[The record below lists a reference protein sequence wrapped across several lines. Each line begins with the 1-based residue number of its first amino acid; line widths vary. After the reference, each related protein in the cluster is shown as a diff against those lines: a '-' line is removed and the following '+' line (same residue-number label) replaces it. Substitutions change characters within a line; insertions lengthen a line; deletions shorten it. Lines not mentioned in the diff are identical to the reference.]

1 MTQDRDYIRDIAEI
15 RSMMERSSKFLSLS
29 GWAGILAGL
38 YALAGVWVAKSFYDF
53 HPDDLFYSSEY
64 LFEISLVALTVL
76 ILALVTAIFFSK
88 IYAQKRGES
97 IWNSTSKRLLA
108 GMAVSL
114 LTGAA
119 LVLLLVSNGLI
130 GLAAP
135 ITLIFYGMALFIA
148 GHYTIVEVRVM
159 GVVQILLGL
168 LNILLINLGLLFWAL
183 GFGLVHIVYGIYVK
197 FRYER

>member
-38 YALAGVWVAKSFYDF
+38 YALAGVWVAKSVYDF

-88 IYAQKRGES
+88 INAQKRGES

-119 LVLLLVSNGLI
+119 LVLLLASNGLV

-159 GVVQILLGL
+159 GVVQIILGL
-168 LNILLINLGLLFWAL
+168 LNILMISSGLLFWAF
-183 GFGLVHIVYGIYVK
+183 GFGLVHIAYGIYVK